1 MNNPSAP
8 NAKVISK
15 PNANLLDTIRAIRMS
30 VGNGLNDDELTRLLR
45 QATLLTEAGFGFLS
59 ISGGVVTLSVP
70 QQDLASWHP
79 EKGWITPEKER
90 IARAIAE
97 KHEFSL
103 SEPPDEPSDLRYP
116 CFDEAKAHHHLVLS
130 NRWEAIVIAHPYYLK
145 VRMFGARPDS
155 RYVSDAKESLP
166 LAPDLLQNLSA
177 LYEA

>member
-45 QATLLTEAGFGFLS
+45 QVTLLTEAGFGFLS

-79 EKGWITPEKER
+79 EKGWIAPRRRELPERLRKNTGFRSANHRTNRRISDIRFPMRRRHTTTWHSPTAGKQLLSPIRITSKCGCSER
-90 IARAIAE
+90 GRTADMFRMP
-97 KHEFSL
+97 K
-103 SEPPDEPSDLRYP
+103 
-116 CFDEAKAHHHLVLS
+116 
-130 NRWEAIVIAHPYYLK
+130 NRFH
-145 VRMFGARPDS
+145 
-155 RYVSDAKESLP
+155 
-166 LAPDLLQNLSA
+166 
-177 LYEA
+177 